1 MAAYPVL
8 KRIVF
13 TLILSFLVGMVICF
27 FLLLNGRPASNHVW
41 FFPRPGDHKPLVIAH
56 QGGEGEYP
64 GNTMPAFENASRSG
78 ADVLDTDMHITK
90 DGVFV
95 LIHDATVDRTTNGKG
110 AVRHLMLSEIK
121 QLDAA
126 YSFTTDNG
134 ATFPYRGRGVT
145 VPTLEELFEAFP
157 DKRLGIEIKPT
168 EPSNISRRFC
178 ALIRK
183 HGMQKNVLVSSFRQE
198 IMDAFRSECPEV
210 ATSATVHEV
219 LVFLRLNA
227 LYLTRALA
235 PNYSC
240 LQVPEKSGAVEVIT
254 PKSIAA
260 ARERNLPILEWTIN
274 EEPALKRAI
283 AWGADGINTDY
294 PTRLL
299 RILRNR

>member
-1 MAAYPVL
+1 MNAHPVL
-8 KRIVF
+8 KRIGF
-13 TLILSFLVGMVICF
+13 TLILSFAVGMVVCF
-27 FLLLNGRPASNHVW
+27 FLFLNARPAPNHAW

-64 GNTMPAFENASRSG
+64 GNTMPAFENASRAG

-110 AVRHLMLSEIK
+110 AIRDLMLSEIK

-145 VPTLEELFEAFP
+145 VPTLEELFDAFP

-168 EPSNISRRFC
+168 EPSDISRRFC

-183 HGMQKNVLVSSFRQE
+183 HELQKNVLVSSFRQE
-198 IMDAFRSECPEV
+198 IMDTFRSECPEV
-210 ATSATVHEV
+210 ATSATVNEV
-219 LVFLRLNA
+219 LVFLKLNA
-227 LYLTRALA
+227 LHLTRALA

-240 LQVPEKSGAVEVIT
+240 LQVPEKSGAVVVIT
-254 PKSIAA
+254 PESIAA

-274 EEPALKRAI
+274 EEPALQRAI
-283 AWGADGINTDY
+283 AWGAEGINTDY